1 MTSFFKGV
9 TFEAEI
15 KNLALHDARGEKA
28 PKEVLVRVT
37 NQFTNKVSNL
47 LVQQE
52 MHQTLSSN
60 DHFKIYAGVKGN

>member
-1 MTSFFKGV
+1 MTSLFKGV

-37 NQFTNKVSNL
+37 NQFSNKVSNFACSAGDAPNI
-47 LVQQE
+47 VQ
-52 MHQTLSSN
+52 
-60 DHFKIYAGVKGN
+60 